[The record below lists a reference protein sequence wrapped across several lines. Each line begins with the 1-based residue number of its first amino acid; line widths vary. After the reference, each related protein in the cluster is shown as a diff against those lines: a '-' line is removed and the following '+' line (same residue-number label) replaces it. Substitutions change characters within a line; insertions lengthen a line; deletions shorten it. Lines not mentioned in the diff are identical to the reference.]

1 MEMET
6 EEILTPISLAIVL
19 AAAVIHASWNLLAKQ
34 IGGGAGFVWL
44 VAAVATVIY
53 LPINFA
59 LDTFAH
65 MTWNPTTVFFLLGS
79 GVLQTLYFVTL
90 QRGYKVGDLSLV
102 YPLARG
108 TGPLFATL
116 GAILLLGERPSPLA
130 LAGAVLIVGGVFAM
144 SFTGVRGGV
153 AVRAAVGYGLL
164 TGVFIA
170 GYTLWDKVAVGP
182 LAIPPVLLDTATA
195 LVRVV
200 LLLPL
205 ALRRWPEVTTLW
217 RGHAGGLIAVAFLSS
232 LSYILVLFVLQTTP
246 VSYVAPLREVSI
258 LIGTVMG
265 ARLLAEGHL
274 RSRLVAASAIVLGV
288 IAIALG

>member
-1 MEMET
+1 M
-6 EEILTPISLAIVL
+6 L

-34 IGGGAGFVWL
+34 IGGGASFVWL
-44 VAAVATVIY
+44 VALIATVIY
-53 LPINFA
+53 VPINFA
-59 LDTFAH
+59 LNTVADMA
-65 MTWNPTTVFFLLGS
+65 WNPTTVLFLVGS

-116 GAILLLGERPSPLA
+116 GAILLLGERPTPLA
-130 LAGAVLIVGGVFAM
+130 LAGAMLIVGGVFAM
-144 SFTGVRGGV
+144 SFTGIRGGV
-153 AVRAAVGYGLL
+153 AMRAAVGYGLL

-205 ALRRWPEVTTLW
+205 ALRRWPEVTALW
-217 RGHAGGLIAVAFLSS
+217 RGHARGLVAVAFLSS

-265 ARLLAEGHL
+265 ARLLAEGRL
-274 RSRLVAASAIVLGV
+274 RSRLVAASAIVIGV

>member
-1 MEMET
+1 MT
-6 EEILTPISLAIVL
+6 PLSLALILT
-19 AAAVIHASWNLLAKQ
+19 AAVIHASWNLLAKR
-34 IGGGAGFVWL
+34 IGGGASFVWI
-44 VAAVATVIY
+44 VAVIATIVY
-53 LPINFA
+53 APINFA
-59 LDTFAH
+59 LDTFAA
-65 MTWNPTTVFFLLGS
+65 MTWNATTLLFLLGS

-108 TGPLFATL
+108 TGPLFATV
-116 GAILLLGERPSPLA
+116 GAILLLGERPTPLA

-144 SFTGVRGGV
+144 SFTGIRNGVNVRG
-153 AVRAAVGYGLL
+153 AVGYGLL
-164 TGVFIA
+164 TGIFIA
-170 GYTLWDKVAVGP
+170 GYTLWDKVAVST

-205 ALRRWPEVTTLW
+205 ALRRWPEVQMLW
-217 RGHAGGLIAVAFLSS
+217 RGHARGLVAVAFFSS
-232 LSYILVLFVLQTTP
+232 LSYILVLFVLQTAP

-274 RSRLVAASAIVLGV
+274 RSRLVAASAIVFGV

>member
-1 MEMET
+1 M
-6 EEILTPISLAIVL
+6 TPTSLALVL
-19 AAAVIHASWNLLAKQ
+19 AAAVIHASWNLLAKR
-34 IGGGAGFVWL
+34 IGGGGGFVWI
-44 VAAVATVIY
+44 VAVIATVVY
-53 LPINFA
+53 TPINFA
-59 LDTFAH
+59 LDTFAG
-65 MTWNPTTVFFLLGS
+65 MTWNATTLLFLLGS

-116 GAILLLGERPSPLA
+116 GAILLLGERPTPLA

-144 SFTGVRGGV
+144 SFTGLRSGVSVRW
-153 AVRAAVGYGLL
+153 AVGYGLL
-164 TGVFIA
+164 TGMFIA
-170 GYTLWDKVAVGP
+170 GYTLWDKVAVST

-195 LVRVV
+195 LVRTL

-205 ALRRWPEVTTLW
+205 ALHRWPEVTALW
-217 RGHAGGLIAVAFLSS
+217 RNHAWGLIAVAFFSS

>member
-1 MEMET
+1 M
-6 EEILTPISLAIVL
+6 TPISLALVL
-19 AAAVIHASWNLLAKQ
+19 TAAVIHASWNLLAKR
-34 IGGGAGFVWL
+34 IGGGASFVWL
-44 VAAVATVIY
+44 VALIALTIY
-53 LPINFA
+53 APLNFA
-59 LDTFAH
+59 LDTFAA
-65 MTWNPTTVFFLLGS
+65 MTWNATTLLFLLGS

-108 TGPLFATL
+108 TGPLFATV
-116 GAILLLGERPSPLA
+116 GAILLLGERPTPLA

-144 SFTGVRGGV
+144 SFTGIRNGVNVRG
-153 AVRAAVGYGLL
+153 AVGYGLL

-170 GYTLWDKVAVGP
+170 GYTLWDKVAVST

-200 LLLPL
+200 LLLPVV
-205 ALRRWPEVTTLW
+205 LRRWPEVQTLW
-217 RGHAGGLIAVAFLSS
+217 RGHTWGLIAVAFFSS

-274 RSRLVAASAIVLGV
+274 HSRLAAASAIVIGV